1 MSVRIVLGT
10 QWGDEG
16 KGKIVDLLTE
26 EADAV
31 VRYQGGANAGHTVRI
46 DEKEFIL
53 HLIPS
58 GILHPHTECYIGNG
72 VVLDPFTL
80 LEEIEFLESKGIDIS
95 NRLFISHN
103 THLVLPYHKLLD
115 QAIEANSNNT
125 KIGTTCRGIGPA
137 YSDKANRT
145 NIRLGEILDLDGF
158 KMRLEKN
165 IDENNLLL
173 ERMYHQTPI
182 DKAELVKNCLEI
194 EPKVAPLITDVSLRI
209 NHAIKAG
216 KYILIEGAQGTL
228 LDIDFGTY
236 PFVTSSNS
244 VSGGAC
250 TGLGIGPTKIDSVM
264 GVLKVY
270 TTRVGQGPFPTELR
284 DGFDE
289 EMRRLG
295 NEYGATTGRPRRC
308 GWFDAVIARY
318 SARINGIDSFALTK
332 LDVLDTIKE
341 IQVCIGYDYKG
352 NTLSDFPPESKMVE
366 NCKPVYQTFK
376 GWQQPTRHLKSFD
389 ELPENAKY
397 YIQAIEEMIQ
407 TKISIISLGP
417 QRHQTIFRN

>member
-1 MSVRIVLGT
+1 MTVNLVMGT

-16 KGKIVDLLTE
+16 KGKIVDLLSE
-26 EADAV
+26 SFDIVA
-31 VRYQGGANAGHTVRI
+31 RCQGGANAGHSI
-46 DEKEFIL
+46 EINGEKFVL

-80 LEEIEFLESKGIDIS
+80 LEEIEFLEAKGIDIS
-95 NRLFISHN
+95 ERLFISHY
-103 THLVLPYHKLLD
+103 THLVLPYHKVLD
-115 QAIEANSNNT
+115 QAYEMNTENT

-137 YSDKANRT
+137 YSEKAHRT
-145 NIRLGEILDLDGF
+145 NIRLGEMLDLDRF
-158 KMRLEKN
+158 KQRLEKK
-165 IDENNLLL
+165 IDDNNLLL
-173 ERMYHQTPI
+173 ERIYHLPQLDKNQTI
-182 DKAELVKNCLEI
+182 ENCLEI
-194 EPKVAPLITDVSLRI
+194 IPKLRHLIADVSLRI
-209 NHAIKAG
+209 NQAIDKG
-216 KYILIEGAQGTL
+216 KRILIEGAQGTL

-236 PFVTSSNS
+236 PYVTSSNA

-264 GVLKVY
+264 GILKAY
-270 TTRVGQGPFPTELR
+270 TTRVGLGPFPTELN
-284 DGFDE
+284 DKFGE

-308 GWFDAVIARY
+308 GWFDAIIARY
-318 SARINGIDSFALTK
+318 SARINGIDAFALTK

-341 IQVCIGYDYKG
+341 IQVCTGYDYRG
-352 NTLSDFPPESKMVE
+352 EILTEFPADIKVIE
-366 NCKPVYQTFK
+366 NCKPVYRMFK
-376 GWQQPTRHLKSFD
+376 GWQKTTRHSTSSND
-389 ELPENAKY
+389 LPQNAQY

-417 QRHQTIFRN
+417 QRDQTIFLH